1 MHCKE
6 IASSEFERISSELNS
21 LERQSGPIETI
32 SGHHDRHGWTVL
44 LRDASRCM
52 VLFDSLDDQDLAQ
65 ADGTLPPPEGVVLE
79 LASMSSEP

>member
-6 IASSEFERISSELNS
+6 IVSSEFERISGELKS
-21 LERQSGPIETI
+21 LERETGPIETI

-52 VLFDSLDDQDLAQ
+52 VLFDTLDDQDLAP
-65 ADGTLPPPEGVVLE
+65 ADTVLPAERAVLE
-79 LASMSSEP
+79 LASMSGLP

>member
-6 IASSEFERISSELNS
+6 IVSSEYERISGELKN
-21 LERQSGPIETI
+21 LERETGPIETI

-52 VLFDSLDDQDLAQ
+52 VLFDTLDDQELAP
-65 ADGTLPPPEGVVLE
+65 ADTGLPSDTAGLE
-79 LASMSSEP
+79 LVALAGSP